1 MDYSPFSH
9 PLYIMMKPAGAACNL
24 ACEYCYYLE
33 KAERRKQK
41 AEDFTVEETFIKQY
55 IEAQTQHE
63 VLFTW
68 HGGEPL
74 LKPISFYREMLHLQ
88 QKHAGGHSISN
99 SLQTNGTLLNDE
111 WCRFFRQHHFLIG
124 ISIDGTQ
131 QMHDHYR
138 RTRNNQPTFERVMRG
153 ISLLNKHGVDWNA
166 MAVVNRLNAEQPR
179 EFYRFFRSIGCRFLQ
194 FTPVVERHTQ
204 RPDGLTL
211 APGMCEEG
219 ELASFSVTPKQ
230 WGRFLCEV
238 YDEWVRQDVG
248 RIYVQLFDATLANWV
263 GVSPGLCTM
272 SASCGHAAALEA
284 NGNLYSCDHFVYPE
298 YLLGNIARQTITA
311 MMYGPQQRAFAQM
324 KTQRLPRQCRE
335 CQFLFAC
342 HGECPKNRFSRD
354 CYGEPYLNYLCT
366 GYRQFF
372 THVAADMQFMA
383 NELAHRR
390 PPANIM
396 AKYKN
401 GVLLR

>member
-1 MDYSPFSH
+1 MLTDAFLTRLDALRLSVRGRARGGAGGTRRSASLGSSAEFS
-9 PLYIMMKPAGAACNL
+9 
-24 ACEYCYYLE
+24 
-33 KAERRKQK
+33 
-41 AEDFTVEETFIKQY
+41 D
-55 IEAQTQHE
+55 
-63 VLFTW
+63 
-68 HGGEPL
+68 
-74 LKPISFYREMLHLQ
+74 YREYIP
-88 QKHAGGHSISN
+88 GDDI
-99 SLQTNGTLLNDE
+99 
-111 WCRFFRQHHFLIG
+111 
-124 ISIDGTQ
+124 
-131 QMHDHYR
+131 R
-138 RTRNNQPTFERVMRG
+138 R
-153 ISLLNKHGVDWNA
+153 VDWNA

-263 GVSPGLCTM
+263 GMSPGLCTM

-342 HGECPKNRFSRD
+342 HGECPKNRFTRD

-396 AKYKN
+396 KLKTPQ
-401 GVLLR
+401 